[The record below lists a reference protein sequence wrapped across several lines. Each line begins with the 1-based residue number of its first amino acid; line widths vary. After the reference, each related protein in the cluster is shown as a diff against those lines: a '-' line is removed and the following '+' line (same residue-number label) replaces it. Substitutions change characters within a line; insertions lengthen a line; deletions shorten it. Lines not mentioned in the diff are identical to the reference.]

1 METPLLEQT
10 YHVSLTDTDNELL
23 ETLQE
28 RFFEN
33 IEKYKLFNN
42 KPDLIIWNSEVKTC
56 QMVEFSCPVD
66 INVSKK
72 VSEKE
77 NIYVA
82 CSFYSQIINLS
93 SFPSLQGDWV
103 QYQPAYYRVFN
114 ALALQERNPVN

>member
-93 SFPSLQGDWV
+93 SFPSLQGHWV